1 MRGGLRGGGVGR
13 DGGRVELISALARN
27 EWLKTKKR
35 PAAVICLGLFA
46 AVHVFAFSS
55 ALRSEEGF
63 ALPGAWTEILAGA
76 PQVAAFLGA
85 ILLILLVANEFAW
98 RTARQNV
105 IDGLS
110 REEWFLGKLILV
122 PILLVVFLGTQV
134 LLGLSFAV
142 VGSGGPGPGLLPS
155 PGHWRALGGVAMGFA
170 GYASLALA
178 IALAVRSAGASVGV
192 LFLWILLVEE
202 LLASGLARISGSL
215 APVAEHVPLNVFDA
229 LMRPAR
235 WDGEGLREAAARA
248 AGTGAGMPELWS
260 TPRLLLVATAWIL
273 VLLGGSYLVFRR
285 RDL

>member
-1 MRGGLRGGGVGR
+1 MRDGPEGGGAER
-13 DGGRVELISALARN
+13 AGGRVELIPALARN

-35 PAAVICLGLFA
+35 PAALICLGLFA
-46 AVHVFAFSS
+46 AVHTFAFIS

-76 PQVAAFLGA
+76 PQVAALVGT
-85 ILLILLVANEFAW
+85 ILLIFLVANEFAW
-98 RTARQNV
+98 RTVRQNV

-122 PILLVVFLGTQV
+122 PLLLALFLGTQV
-134 LLGLSFAV
+134 LLGSSVAV
-142 VGSGGPGPGLLPS
+142 VGSGGELTGLLPGS
-155 PGHWRALGGVAMGFA
+155 DHWRALAGMALGFC
-170 GYASLALA
+170 GYAGFGLA

-215 APVAEHVPLNVFDA
+215 APVAGHLPLNVFDA
-229 LMRPAR
+229 LMRPR

-260 TPRLLLVATAWIL
+260 TPRLLLVAAAWIL